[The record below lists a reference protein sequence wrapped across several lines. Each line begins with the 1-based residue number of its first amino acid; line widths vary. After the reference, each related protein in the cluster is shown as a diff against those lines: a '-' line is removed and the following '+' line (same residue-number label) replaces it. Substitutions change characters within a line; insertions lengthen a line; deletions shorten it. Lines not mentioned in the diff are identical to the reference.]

1 MDILLADKY
10 EVEVLKEMAN
20 YWWSQHQRMYKEVTS
35 YPKEIYKGKHTYEV
49 LMAGERVYRYIKQM
63 G

>member
-10 EVEVLKEMAN
+10 EIEVLKEMAN
-20 YWWSQHQRMYKEVTS
+20 YWWSQHGRMYKEVTS
-35 YPKEIYKGKHTYEV
+35 YPEEIYEGTHEYEV
-49 LMAGERVYRYIKQM
+49 LMAGERIYRYIRQM